1 MTRDSLDP
9 GPGGEGHDAVVDDVQ
24 RGQVAPL
31 LPQQE
36 EQRVEVVNELGEE
49 VPPGHVQ
56 RVQPVIGVWQVYIV
70 NVRYLLILII

>member
-1 MTRDSLDP
+1 MTRDSLDA

-24 RGQVAPL
+24 GGQVAPL

-49 VPPGHVQ
+49 VPPSNTEHPQ
-56 RVQPVIGVWQVYIV
+56 SIF
-70 NVRYLLILII
+70 II

>member
-1 MTRDSLDP
+1 MTRDSLDA

-24 RGQVAPL
+24 GGQVAPL

-49 VPPGHVQ
+49 VPPGHVK
-56 RVQPVIGVWQVYIV
+56 RVQPVIGVW
-70 NVRYLLILII
+70 